1 MAQVARITLRTVE
14 HAELVHDTFD
24 EAMVDG
30 RLDDHEV
37 VDIRRLLDLNLVSAS
52 AADCATTL
60 AVGANRGV
68 INTRHAKALMQD
80 FIRLDEQVHQ
90 LEATFED
97 PLYPDAA

>member
-24 EAMVDG
+24 EAMADG
-30 RLDDHEV
+30 ALEHHEV
-37 VDIRRLLDLNLVSAS
+37 EGIRRLLDLNLVSAS
-52 AADCATTL
+52 AADCAATL

-80 FIRLDEQVHQ
+80 FIRLEDQVKHLEQGWH
-90 LEATFED
+90 E
-97 PLYPDAA
+97 PLDAA

>member
-24 EAMVDG
+24 AAMADG
-30 RLDDHEV
+30 QLDQHEV
-37 VDIRRLLDLNLVSAS
+37 VDIRCLLDLNLVSAS

-68 INTRHAKALMQD
+68 INTRHARALMQD
-80 FIRLDEQVHQ
+80 FIRLDEQVRN
-90 LEATFED
+90 LEEGWSE
-97 PLYPDAA
+97 PPDAA